1 MSTILTINTKEPK
14 TRVEFSQPLQSISEI
29 QLVDYDFPET
39 YEKFE
44 TDQTIKSGDGSKT
57 LLTVSA
63 GGYSSTTMRTLFTIS
78 NLGIT
83 IHPSNDGYCISC
95 KDYNA
100 VVSRELAK
108 TLGISSYLFKGKPYP
123 VSWPSCKYHV
133 YCDIGTTTSEL
144 GQIMTVD
151 NKLVPTNLL
160 AVVPSKSG
168 IYSSCTIHIG
178 RGPINY
184 ITLSVLDENGNNPSW
199 GGTFFRINL
208 RVTYWLSKWAI
219 HTTLIK
225 YTQY

>member
-1 MSTILTINTKEPK
+1 MSTILSINTKEPK
-14 TRVEFSQPLQSISEI
+14 TRVEFSQPLQSISEV

-39 YEKFE
+39 YIKFE

-63 GGYSSTTMRTLFTIS
+63 GGYSSSTMRTVFTIS

-83 IHPSNDGYCISC
+83 IHPSNEGYCISC

-108 TLGISSYLFKGKPYP
+108 ALGISSYLFKDKPYP

-133 YCDIGTTTSEL
+133 YCDIGTSSSVL
-144 GQIMTVD
+144 GQIMTQD
-151 NKLVPTNLL
+151 YKLVHTNLL

-168 IYSSCTIHIG
+168 TYPSCQIWSVNH
-178 RGPINY
+178 PINY
-184 ITLSVLDENGNNPSW
+184 ITLLVLDENGNNPSW
-199 GGTFFRINL
+199 GGAFFRINL
-208 RVTYWLSKWAI
+208 RVTY
-219 HTTLIK
+219 
-225 YTQY
+225 

>member
-1 MSTILTINTKEPK
+1 MSTILSINTKEPK
-14 TRVEFSQPLQSISEI
+14 TRVEFSQPWQSISEI

-44 TDQTIKSGDGSKT
+44 TDQTIKSADGSKT
-57 LLTVSA
+57 LITVSA
-63 GGYSSTTMRTLFTIS
+63 GGYSSTSMRTVFTIS

-83 IHPSNDGYCISC
+83 IHPSNEGYCIVS

-108 TLGISSYLFKGKPYP
+108 VLGISSYLFKDKPYP
-123 VSWPSCKYHV
+123 VSWPHCKYHI
-133 YCDIGTTTSEL
+133 YCDIGTTTSVL
-144 GQIMTVD
+144 GQITTKE

-168 IYSSCTIHIG
+168 IYPSCQIWTVSH
-178 RGPINY
+178 PINY

-199 GGTFFRINL
+199 GGASLRINL
-208 RVTYWLSKWAI
+208 RVTY
-219 HTTLIK
+219 
-225 YTQY
+225 

>member
-39 YEKFE
+39 YVKFE

-63 GGYSSTTMRTLFTIS
+63 GGYSSTTMRTVFTIS

-83 IHPSNDGYCISC
+83 IHPSNEGYCISC
-95 KDYNA
+95 KYYDA

-123 VSWPSCKYHV
+123 VSWPSHKFHV
-133 YCDIGTTTSEL
+133 YCDVGTSSSVL
-144 GQIMTVD
+144 GQIMTKD
-151 NKLVPTNLL
+151 YKLVHTNLL

-168 IYSSCTIHIG
+168 TYPSCQICTTSY
-178 RGPINY
+178 PINY
-184 ITLSVLDENGNNPSW
+184 ITLLVLDENGDNPSW
-199 GGTFFRINL
+199 AGESFRLNL
-208 RVTYWLSKWAI
+208 RVTY
-219 HTTLIK
+219 
-225 YTQY
+225 